1 MGEAK
6 DECEQDGWLFM
17 LENLNR
23 SAGFVTFILSLI
35 ISFSAHAAAPA
46 ALSYQGFLT
55 DSVGNPVSGT
65 WTVTFGLYD
74 EPSGGDSLFMESLD
88 VTTDKGLFSV
98 YLGTPDNPLPV
109 ASFETGQLFLELTV
123 ETDDGPVALTPRQQV
138 VSDPY
143 ALYAQDAAQLGG
155 EDAAAF
161 VLLQQ
166 LPELC
171 ITPEA
176 LPDVLVELGIT
187 GGGLDEAA
195 LAAWLLANSYVDE
208 TLLATWLLENGYEVG
223 AHFSGLYEDLI
234 DAPDLSGFMT
244 ADDIAQALSD
254 LGAVLL
260 ADGSVALEGDFDFAG
275 FQALNLAVHNSLE
288 PPDEPVAG
296 QLWWDL
302 NDSLL
307 RVYTG
312 ETWSGIGTGVAADLS
327 CPECVEADD
336 VAFTFAAADQKGGA
350 ALNVN
355 CFQCISESEV
365 SFSWAK
371 GVSPGGDAEHA
382 HTADSATTA
391 LSAETAE
398 DVNCPG
404 CVDLVDINPAAL
416 AGSVVSFDDSNAK
429 LGANNLQAAVDK
441 LAAVGGSSA
450 VEGNGTIVPYV
461 EQWGLPAYGTA
472 TTYLHLMNPTTPK
485 VLMHLYAD
493 DSASFASSNNLV
505 VAYAFAPN
513 QYSAGAIGNTG
524 ETALQVSNPSTFNS
538 GSHIMIHQTIGGNG
552 TTAGTWE
559 LNQVK
564 SVNGS
569 TLHLIKPLEDSF
581 VTGGGAKAQ
590 VVLAAS
596 FGNVEIVNGGTL
608 KPSSPLAADGS
619 QGGIIYVRANKV
631 VVSSGGRIDADGAGF
646 DPTPGGYFAPGSS
659 ECGLGVPGDSQQ
671 NCSGGAGGGKF
682 CANAGG
688 GGNKT
693 AGEDGANY
701 DNCPTEAS
709 GGAEKGD
716 SNLST
721 LEFGGAGGSQYGL
734 GGAGGGIVVIGAQ
747 SFVVKDGG
755 KVSANGM
762 AAEIGGSGGGAGGS
776 IVLMADFHQLDGEV
790 AAAGGKGGEGVTWK
804 FIDPEEVASVSFDT
818 HSYGG
823 GYSYKHKEFWYPEW
837 SGTTVY
843 RFNESYQSVGSF
855 NSGSGDM
862 MGFWVD
868 ADGSYYTANWGQ
880 GVVRRWQEK
889 SNNQM
894 WQHSIGA
901 DAGGVCTDG
910 TYVYAMRN
918 GSNTVYKLN
927 RANGAEIETFSLPNI
942 SGTLYG
948 GLLCIPGR
956 LYFGNTG
963 SNLNYY
969 HLATKQLIGNFTTGS
984 GVHNL
989 SFDGQFMYTSP
1000 NSSDVKR
1007 FKLLEGN
1014 SFEPVGDGGDG
1025 GDGWVLEKAPV
1036 SGIINESYPKGIE
1049 IWVDGKEVTPIVGDP
1064 NGKGTPAWDGDAQKW
1079 GKDGL
1084 DAWSTGSLDLST
1096 VANWTLGEHSIQVKE
1111 TGGAGGDVKMFA
1123 YVIYPFTKSSAP
1135 LNDTCDSPVMLDV
1148 SDTVTVTGTTE
1159 DVMGKIKATDA
1170 NTGPFCGGSGGADVT
1185 YGFAL
1190 DDWRTLDI
1198 SVTAA
1203 FSSRFYVRKGSCDE
1217 GEVVACGT
1225 ETVNTGV
1232 LEPGTYYLIVDS
1244 NGNLHKGDFTLTVV
1258 PSPPDAPDN
1267 DSCAAPQQLIFQNNT
1282 SQASGMTLFSNDL
1295 SSAPCGGVGA
1305 PENVFSFTVPAG
1317 TSKLSFSVDAD
1328 FDPVI
1333 YLVLTDCGGQAVACI
1348 PDITYEM
1355 GWPGPGTYYL
1365 FVDGKTANDK
1375 GLYTLTVSMT
1385 Q

>member
-1 MGEAK
+1 MGKTCNVA
-6 DECEQDGWLFM
+6 L
-17 LENLNR
+17 
-23 SAGFVTFILSLI
+23 ILVLLVSLP
-35 ISFSAHAAAPA
+35 AQAAAPA

-55 DSVGNPVSGT
+55 DSVGNPVTGT
-65 WTVTFGLYD
+65 WTVTFGLYSM
-74 EPSGGDSLFMESLD
+74 PTGGAVLFEESLD

-109 ASFETGQLFLELTV
+109 ASFESGQLFLALTV

-143 ALYAQDAAQLGG
+143 ALYAQNAAQLGG
-155 EDAAAF
+155 ESASAF

-166 LPELC
+166 LPDLC
-171 ITPEA
+171 IAPED
-176 LPDVLVELGIT
+176 LPDVLAELGIT
-187 GGGLDEAA
+187 GGGLDEEA
-195 LAAWLLANSYVDE
+195 LAVWLLANSYVDE
-208 TLLATWLLENGYEVG
+208 TSLSAWLLANGYDPG
-223 AHFSGLYEDLI
+223 PYFSGLYEDLI
-234 DAPDLSGFMT
+234 DVPDLSGFMT
-244 ADDIAQALSD
+244 AEDVAEALSN

-275 FQALNLAVHNSLE
+275 FQAINLAVHNSME
-288 PPDEPVAG
+288 PPAKPVTG

-302 NDSLL
+302 NDALL

-355 CFQCISESEV
+355 CFQCISETEV
-365 SFSWAK
+365 SFAWAK
-371 GVSPGGDAEHA
+371 GVLPGGDAEHA
-382 HTADSATTA
+382 LTADSATTA
-391 LSAETAE
+391 LTAETAE

-404 CVDLVDINPAAL
+404 CVDVADINAAAL
-416 AGSVVSFDDSNAK
+416 ASSVVSFDDSNAK
-429 LGANNLQAAVDK
+429 LGANTIQAAVDK
-441 LAAVGGSSA
+441 LAASGGSGA

-513 QYSAGAIGNTG
+513 QYSAGAIGNQG
-524 ETALQVSNPSTFNS
+524 ETALQVGNPSTFNS

-569 TLHLIKPLEDSF
+569 TLHLIKPLANSF
-581 VTGGGAKAQ
+581 VTGGTAKAQ

-608 KPSSPLAADGS
+608 RPSSALAADGS
-619 QGGIIYVRANKV
+619 EGGIVYVRANKF
-631 VVSSGGRIDADGAGF
+631 VVSSGGRIDADGTGF
-646 DPTPGGYFAPGSS
+646 VPTSGGYFAPGSS
-659 ECGLGVPGDSQQ
+659 ECGPGVPGDSQQ

-688 GGNKT
+688 GGNKS

-701 DNCPTEAS
+701 NNCPTQAT
-709 GGAEKGD
+709 GGAGKGD
-716 SNLST
+716 ANLST

-747 SFVVKDGG
+747 SFIVKDGG
-755 KVSANGM
+755 KVSADGS

-790 AAAGGKGGEGVTWK
+790 SAAGGKGGDGYVWK
-804 FIDPEEVASVSFDT
+804 FIQPAEVSSVSFDT
-818 HSYGG
+818 HSYAGT
-823 GYSYKHKEFWYPEW
+823 YSPKHKEFWYPEW

-843 RFNESYQSVGSF
+843 RYNENYQAIGSF
-855 NSGSGDM
+855 SSGLSEI
-862 MGFWVD
+862 MGIW
-868 ADGSYYTANWGQ
+868 ADTDGTYYTANWGH
-880 GVVRRWQEK
+880 GVVRKWQDK
-889 SNNQM
+889 SNNQI
-894 WQHSIGA
+894 WERSIGN
-901 DAGGVCTDG
+901 DASGICTDG
-910 TYVYAMRN
+910 IHVYAMRH
-918 GSNTVYKLN
+918 GQNTVHKLN
-927 RANGAEIETFSLPNI
+927 RANGTPIETFTLPNI
-942 SGTLYG
+942 GGTLYG

-956 LYFGNTG
+956 LYYTNSGGAVNFYD
-963 SNLNYY
+963 LV
-969 HLATKQLIGNFTTGS
+969 TKQLVGNFNTS
-984 GVHNL
+984 SNVSNM

-1000 NSSDVKR
+1000 NNSDVKR

-1014 SFEPVGDGGDG
+1014 SYEPDGNGGDG
-1025 GDGWVLEKAPV
+1025 GEGWLLEKAPV

-1049 IWVDGKEVTPIVGDP
+1049 IWVDGEEITPQIGDP
-1064 NGKGTPAWDGDAQKW
+1064 NGKGSPAWDAEKQKW
-1079 GKDGL
+1079 GMDGL
-1084 DAWSTGSLDLST
+1084 EAWSTGSLDLST
-1096 VANWTLGEHSIQVKE
+1096 MANWTLGEHSIQVKE

-1135 LNDTCDSPVMLDV
+1135 LNDTCESPVMLDV
-1148 SDTVTVTGTTE
+1148 SETATVTGTTE

-1190 DDWRTLDI
+1190 DDWRSLDI

-1225 ETVNTGV
+1225 DSANTGV

-1258 PSPPDAPDN
+1258 PSPPDAPAN
-1267 DSCAAPQQLIFQNNT
+1267 DSCAAPQPLIFQNNL

-1295 SSAPCGGVGA
+1295 SAAPCGGDGA
-1305 PENVFSFTVPAG
+1305 PENVFTFVVPAG
-1317 TSKLSFSVDAD
+1317 TSKLGFSVDAD

-1333 YLVLTDCGGQAVACI
+1333 YLVLGNCNGQPVACI
-1348 PDITYEM
+1348 PDASYEM
-1355 GWPGPGTYYL
+1355 GWPGQGTYFL

-1375 GLYTLTVSMT
+1375 GLYTLTVNMA

>member
-1 MGEAK
+1 MGK
-6 DECEQDGWLFM
+6 TRRVLFVFA
-17 LENLNR
+17 LL
-23 SAGFVTFILSLI
+23 LS
-35 ISFSAHAAAPA
+35 FPAQAAAPA

-55 DSVGNPVSGT
+55 DSVGNPVTGT
-65 WTVTFGLYD
+65 WTVTFGLYAA
-74 EPSGGDSLFMESLD
+74 PSGGQPLFEESLD
-88 VTTDKGLFSV
+88 ITTDKGLFSV

-109 ASFETGQLFLELTV
+109 ASFETGQLFLALTV

-155 EDAAAF
+155 EESSAY

-166 LPELC
+166 LPDLC

-176 LPDVLVELGIT
+176 LPDVLAELGIV

-195 LAAWLLANSYVDE
+195 LAAWLLDNLFMDQMSLSA
-208 TLLATWLLENGYEVG
+208 WLLDNGYEPG
-223 AHFSGLYEDLI
+223 PYFSGLYDDLV
-234 DAPDLSGFMT
+234 DAPDLNGFLT
-244 ADDIAQALSD
+244 GEDVGQILAD

-260 ADGSVALEGDFDFAG
+260 ADGSVELEGDLDFAG
-275 FQALNLAVHNSLE
+275 FQALNLAVHNAAE
-288 PPDEPVAG
+288 PPVEPVEG
-296 QLWWDL
+296 QLWWDV
-302 NDSLL
+302 NVALL
-307 RVYTG
+307 KVYTG
-312 ETWSGIGTGVAADLS
+312 EGWTGIGTGVAADIS
-327 CPECVEADD
+327 CPECVDADD

-355 CFQCISESEV
+355 CFQCINGDEV
-365 SFSWAK
+365 TFSWAK
-371 GVSPGGDAEHA
+371 GVLPGGDAEHA
-382 HTADSATTA
+382 LTADSATTA
-391 LSAETAE
+391 LTASTAE

-404 CVDLVDINPAAL
+404 CVDLGDINPGAL

-441 LAAVGGSSA
+441 LAASGGGGA

-472 TTYLHLMNPTTPK
+472 TTYVHLMNPTTPK

-513 QYSAGAIGNTG
+513 QYSAGAIGNQG
-524 ETALQVSNPSTFNS
+524 ETALQVGNPSTFNS
-538 GSHIMIHQTIGGNG
+538 GSHIMIHQTVGGNG
-552 TTAGTWE
+552 TTGGTWE

-569 TLHLIKPLEDSF
+569 TLHLIKPLAHSF
-581 VTGGGAKAQ
+581 VTGGSAKAQ

-608 KPSSPLAADGS
+608 KPSKALAADGS
-619 QGGIIYVRANKV
+619 EGGIVYVRANKV
-631 VVSSGGRIDADGAGF
+631 VVSSGGRIDADGVGF
-646 DPTPGGYFAPGSS
+646 VPTPGGYFAPGSS
-659 ECGLGVPGDSQQ
+659 ECGLGTPGDSQQ

-688 GGNKT
+688 GGNKA

-701 DNCPTEAS
+701 NNCPTAAK
-709 GGAEKGD
+709 GGASKGD
-716 SNLST
+716 ANLST

-755 KVSANGM
+755 KVSADG
-762 AAEIGGSGGGAGGS
+762 AAAAIGGSGGGAGGS

-790 AAAGGKGGEGVTWK
+790 SAAGGKGGEGYVWK
-804 FIDPEEVASVSFDT
+804 FIDPTEVSGVSFDT

-823 GYSYKHKEFWYPEW
+823 TYSRKHKEFWYPEW

-843 RFNESYQSVGSF
+843 VYNSDFQQTGTF
-855 NSGSGDM
+855 NSGLSEI
-862 MGFWVD
+862 MGIW
-868 ADGSYYTANWGQ
+868 ADTDGTYYTANWGH
-880 GVVRRWQEK
+880 GVVRKWQEK
-889 SNNQM
+889 SNNQI
-894 WQHSIGA
+894 WQYSMSS
-901 DAGGVCTDG
+901 DVGGVCTDG
-910 TYVYAMRN
+910 SHVFAMRN
-918 GSNTVYKLN
+918 GDSTVHRLN
-927 RANGAEIETFSLPNI
+927 RANGTKIETFTLPNI
-942 SGTLYG
+942 GGTLYG

-956 LYFGNTG
+956 LYYGNSGG
-963 SNLNYY
+963 SVNYY
-969 HLATKQLIGNFTTGS
+969 DLATKQLLGNFTTGS
-984 GVHNL
+984 GISNM
-989 SFDGQFMYTSP
+989 SFDGQYMYTSP
-1000 NSSDVKR
+1000 NNSNVKR

-1014 SFEPVGDGGDG
+1014 SYEPEGAGGDG
-1025 GDGWVLEKAPV
+1025 GEGWLLEKAPV

-1049 IWVDGKEVTPIVGDP
+1049 IWVDGKEITPVVGDP
-1064 NGKGTPAWDGDAQKW
+1064 NGKGSPAWDAAVQKW

-1123 YVIYPFTKSSAP
+1123 YVIYPFTKSAVP
-1135 LNDTCDSPVMLDV
+1135 MNDTCETPVMLDV

-1170 NTGPFCGGSGGADVT
+1170 NTGPFCGGSGGPDVT

-1225 ETVNTGV
+1225 DSVNTGV

-1282 SQASGMTLFSNDL
+1282 SQVSGMTLFSNDL

-1317 TSKLSFSVDAD
+1317 TSKLSFSVEAD

-1385 Q
+1385 TQ